1 MYFFKVS
8 IVTIIFLSI
17 SSASLLAEIYFMD
30 TCMEKKDSSYVLP
43 SNDSTVTFWQDNLET
58 GYYCCNEEFDINNGF
73 TNKTAYINNLDFFY
87 IQNLLPVV
95 SNNPPG
101 TALSGQ
107 LSEIDNIT
115 KLIYLLNSSFLI

>member
-1 MYFFKVS
+1 MNLFKVC
-8 IVTIIFLSI
+8 IVTVLLVSI
-17 SSASLLAEIYFMD
+17 SITSLLAKIYFMD
-30 TCMEKKDSSYVLP
+30 TCLVKTESSYVFP
-43 SNDSTVTFWQDNLET
+43 ANHSTVTFRQENLET
-58 GYYCCNEEFDINNGF
+58 GNYCCNEEFDINNGF
-73 TNKTAYINNLDFFY
+73 ADKTAYINNLDFFY

-107 LSEIDNIT
+107 LSEIVNII